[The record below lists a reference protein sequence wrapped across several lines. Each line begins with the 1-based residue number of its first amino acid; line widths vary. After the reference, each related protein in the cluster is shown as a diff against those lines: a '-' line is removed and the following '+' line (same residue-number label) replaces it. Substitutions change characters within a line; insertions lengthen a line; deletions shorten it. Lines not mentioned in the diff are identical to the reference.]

1 MVFTTVPAFSQVSLV
16 NMADRYVASG
26 GIATG
31 DGEIANSKLPKV
43 KAESSS
49 SAHPST
55 LYRIGAHDLLKI
67 EIVNANVR
75 PRILRVGGDGCIVFP
90 LAGEDVCIAG
100 KTAGEAEAQI
110 ASAIKLFER
119 TAIKIEVLDRT
130 SHVVNIA
137 GLVDQ
142 PGEQQIMRD
151 AVPFFVVR
159 AGLTLNRAAKG
170 VRIVRNASE
179 VTEDFALSDARLNEV
194 FVYPGDTVEFF

>member
-1 MVFTTVPAFSQVSLV
+1 MNVRCQNVINIAFALTAMAFTTVPAFSQVSLV

-26 GIATG
+26 G
-31 DGEIANSKLPKV
+31 
-43 KAESSS
+43 
-49 SAHPST
+49 AHPST
-55 LYRIGAHDLLKI
+55 LHRIGAHDLLKI

-159 AGLTLNRAAKG
+159 AGLTLNRAAK
-170 VRIVRNASE
+170 RCPHCKE
-179 VTEDFALSDARLNEV
+179 RLRGNRR
-194 FVYPGDTVEFF
+194 FRVERRSIERSVCISG